1 MPPTPPST
9 AADAYPLDITFED
22 MIADNRRNTVLLV
35 LAMGGLIVGVAVI
48 IAAAV
53 MFWGAGFVTWQGV
66 ALGAAVG
73 VGITLIATLWSYYR
87 GGQAI
92 LRMNGARQIT
102 REEDPQ
108 LWNVVEELTIAG
120 GLPMPAVYMIDTMA
134 MNAFA
139 TGRDPEH
146 ASVAITR
153 GLRERLERD
162 ELQAVM
168 AHELAHVRHLDIRLT
183 MMVATL
189 VGLTVVA
196 ADGARNSL
204 YYSGRTGLGGSGYR
218 SRGRSSEGG
227 GNAAGAIILIVVLL
241 VLLIVV
247 PLLAT
252 IIQFAISRQREYLAD
267 AGAVQLTRDPRAMID
282 ALKKLG
288 GDPVEMP
295 HANRGTQHLW
305 IVNPLLKAH
314 HQQEL
319 SSVFS
324 THPPLG
330 ERIARLEALLR

>member
-1 MPPTPPST
+1 MPAT
-9 AADAYPLDITFED
+9 ATQPATAYPSDLTFEG
-22 MIADNRRNTVLLV
+22 MIARNKRNTMLLV
-35 LAMGGLIVGVAVI
+35 LAMGALIVGVALVL
-48 IAAAV
+48 AAAIMV
-53 MFWGAGFVTWQGV
+53 WGAGFVSWQGLL
-66 ALGAAVG
+66 LGAAVG
-73 VGITLIATLWSYYR
+73 VGITVVATLWSYFR
-87 GGQAI
+87 GGAAI
-92 LRMNGARQIT
+92 LRMNGARRIT
-102 REEDPQ
+102 REEDPR

-120 GLPMPAVYMIDTMA
+120 GLPMPAVYLIDTQA

-153 GLRERLERD
+153 GLRDRLERD

-168 AHELAHVRHLDIRLT
+168 AHELSHVRHLDIRLT

-189 VGLTVVA
+189 VGLLVVA

-204 YYSGRTGLGGSGYR
+204 YYSGRSGLAGSGYR

-227 GNAAGAIILIVVLL
+227 GGGGAAIVMIVVVL
-241 VLLIVV
+241 VLSIVA

-267 AGAVQLTRDPRAMID
+267 AGAVQLTRDPQGMID
-282 ALKKLG
+282 ALRKLG

-305 IVNPLLKAH
+305 IVNPLLKARN
-314 HQQEL
+314 HQEM

-324 THPPLG
+324 THPPLH

>member
-1 MPPTPPST
+1 MPATTTTP
-9 AADAYPLDITFED
+9 ADADAYPLDITFED
-22 MIADNRRNTVLLV
+22 MIAHNKRNTVLLV
-35 LAMGGLIVGVAVI
+35 LAMGCLIVGVAVI

-66 ALGAAVG
+66 ALGAGVG

-92 LRMNGARQIT
+92 LRMNGARRIT

-120 GLPMPAVYMIDTMA
+120 GLPMPAVYMIETMA

-227 GNAAGAIILIVVLL
+227 NAAGAIILIVVLL
-241 VLLIVV
+241 ILSIVV

-282 ALKKLG
+282 ALRKLG

-324 THPPLG
+324 THPPLH